1 MHFEPA
7 LLIVMEVFVAAFV
20 TIDTVVGLHRVESTV
35 LEIVLSLVFIL
46 FVYRRYNKHNETSN
60 TNNANNLTRPRQQNN
75 LRNDR
80 NTGVYEPIS
89 GQSYPRPVSNV
100 TRNWY

>member
-1 MHFEPA
+1 MLA
-7 LLIVMEVFVAAFV
+7 
-20 TIDTVVGLHRVESTV
+20 V
-35 LEIVLSLVFIL
+35 LAIFLSLVFIL

-60 TNNANNLTRPRQQNN
+60 TNNANNLARPRQQNN

-100 TRNWY
+100 TSTSNNSIFKRITHEYFIQSTILPR